1 MLDLRKWT
9 PTASGEGASSSSVY
23 GYRRLKLLKQPENTG
38 NNLFRFRLLPTS
50 PLAQVRFPLQQL
62 RPRLRKSY
70 VEGAVPGEKSC
81 LWEASVD
88 FQRVPAGDYVDLT
101 YEHLS
106 PGEFLQHSEGSD
118 TVSSEIRAKTA
129 ELTRWILLPEG
140 KEYRGFRTIRY
151 KTGKPETAE
160 AVKIVT
166 EYLAE
171 DYTIL
176 AFKLLL
182 LEPGYTYDVTWYYE

>member
-1 MLDLRKWT
+1 M
-9 PTASGEGASSSSVY
+9 S
-23 GYRRLKLLKQPENTG
+23 N
-38 NNLFRFRLLPTS
+38 
-50 PLAQVRFPLQQL
+50 
-62 RPRLRKSY
+62 
-70 VEGAVPGEKSC
+70 VESAVPGEKTC
-81 LWEASVD
+81 HWEASVD
-88 FQRVPAGDYVDLT
+88 FQRVPAGDYVDLI

-106 PGEFLQHSEGSD
+106 PGEFLRHSEGSD
-118 TVSSEIRAKTA
+118 TVASVIQAKTA

-140 KEYRGFRTIRY
+140 KEYRSFRTIRH

-182 LEPGYTYDVTWYYE
+182 LEPGYTYEVTWFYE